1 MPFGRKGLMKVLILS
16 CNTGQGHN
24 SAGRALIDEFTA
36 RGVHADMR
44 DALAF
49 ESEFTSK
56 MICGIHA
63 KCSLHVPKLL
73 GAGIQV
79 AKLIDAARM
88 DRSPCYLANMPYA
101 GSLYEFITKNGYDT
115 IVLPHVFPSETVTR
129 ILRKHPEA
137 ARLRTYF
144 IGTDYAYPPFLH
156 DTELDYYFIPHP
168 DLVDSFAEEGI
179 PREKLVPLGIPVS
192 PSFLTKVE
200 KREAR
205 KRLGLPCEGNIL
217 LVMTGS
223 MGFGN
228 TEALVA
234 NLLRRI
240 PKDTHILV
248 MGGNNTRMKERLRA
262 KYAEEPRLRVL
273 DFTKEVSLYM
283 DASDIL
289 FTKPGGLSSTEAA
302 AKGIPF
308 LHTDPIPGWEEDN
321 IRFFHAHGLS
331 EYGKDPEEL
340 ALKALY
346 LLANPWKCEAMV
358 TAQKEQINA
367 NAARDICD
375 FILKGN
381 V

>member
-24 SAGRALIDEFTA
+24 SAGRALIEELAA
-36 RGVHADMR
+36 RGIQADMR

-56 MICGIHA
+56 MICTIHA
-63 KCSLHVPKLL
+63 KCSLHAPRLL

-79 AKLIDAARM
+79 AKLMDAVKM

-101 GSLYEFITKNGYDT
+101 GSLYDFITEGGYDT
-115 IVLPHVFPSETVTR
+115 IVAAHVFPAETVTR

-137 ARLRTYF
+137 SRLRTYF

-156 DTELDYYFIPHP
+156 DTRLDQYFIPHP
-168 DLVDSFAEEGI
+168 DLVDSFAKAGV
-179 PREKLVPLGIPVS
+179 PKAKLFPTGIPVAKAFS
-192 PSFLTKVE
+192 DKVD
-200 KREAR
+200 KQEAR
-205 KRLGLPCEGNIL
+205 AKLGLPAEGNII

-234 NLLRRI
+234 NLLGRI
-240 PKDTHILV
+240 PKNTHVLV
-248 MGGNNTRMKERLRA
+248 MGGNNTRMKERLRT
-262 KYAEEPRLRVL
+262 KYAQEPRLCVL

-283 DASDIL
+283 DASDLL

-321 IRFFHAHGLS
+321 VKFFHAHGLS

-340 ALKALY
+340 AIKALY
-346 LLANPWKCEAMV
+346 LLANPWRCEAMV
-358 TAQKEQINA
+358 AAQRQQINA

-375 FILKGN
+375 FILKGDS
-381 V
+381 

>member
-1 MPFGRKGLMKVLILS
+1 MKVLILS

-24 SAGRALIDEFTA
+24 SAGRALMEEFAA

-49 ESEFTSK
+49 SSVLASR
-56 MICGIHA
+56 MVCGIHA
-63 KCSLHVPKLL
+63 KCSLHAPKLL

-79 AKLIDAARM
+79 AKLIDSARM

-101 GSLYEFITKNGYDT
+101 GSLYDFITENGYDT
-115 IVLPHVFPSETVTR
+115 VVAPHVFPSETVTR

-137 ARLRTYF
+137 ARLKTYF

-156 DTELDYYFIPHP
+156 DTELDHYFIPHP
-168 DLVDSFAEEGI
+168 DLVDSFVKEGV
-179 PREKLVPLGIPVS
+179 PRHKLVPLGIPVS
-192 PSFLTKVE
+192 SAFLTKVE
-200 KREAR
+200 KGEAR
-205 KRLGLPCEGNIL
+205 RRLGLPEEGKIL

-228 TEALVA
+228 TEALVE

-240 PKDTHILV
+240 PADTQILV

-262 KYAEEPRLRVL
+262 RYGSEPRLRVL
-273 DFTKEVSLYM
+273 DFTREVSLYM

-331 EYGKDPEEL
+331 EHGKDPEEL

-346 LLANPWKCEAMV
+346 LLANPWKCEEMV
-358 TAQKEQINA
+358 AAQQEQINA
-367 NAARDICD
+367 HAARDICE
-375 FILKGN
+375 FILKGEQSCSG
-381 V
+381 

>member
-1 MPFGRKGLMKVLILS
+1 MKVLILS

-24 SAGRALIDEFTA
+24 SAGRALIDEFA
-36 RGVHADMR
+36 RRGIHADMR

-49 ESEFTSK
+49 SSVFASRMVCT
-56 MICGIHA
+56 IHA

-79 AKLIDAARM
+79 AKLMDATKI

-101 GSLYEFITKNGYDT
+101 GSLYDYIKQNGYDT
-115 IVLPHVFPSETVTR
+115 IVAPHVFPSEAITR
-129 ILRKHPEA
+129 ILRKHADA
-137 ARLRTYF
+137 AGLKTYF

-156 DTELDYYFIPHP
+156 ETELDAYFIPHP
-168 DLVDSFAEEGI
+168 DLVDSFAEAGV
-179 PREKLVPLGIPVS
+179 PREKLVSSGIPVAS
-192 PSFLTKVE
+192 TFADKVD
-200 KREAR
+200 KQEAR
-205 KRLGLPCEGNIL
+205 AKLGLPAEGKIL

-262 KYAEEPRLRVL
+262 KYGKEPRLRVL

-283 DASDIL
+283 DAADLL

-321 IRFFHAHGLS
+321 VRFFHAHGLS

-346 LLANPWKCEAMV
+346 LLANPWKCEEMV
-358 TAQKEQINA
+358 AAQKRQINA

-375 FILKGN
+375 FILKGKS
-381 V
+381 

>member
-1 MPFGRKGLMKVLILS
+1 MKVLILS

-24 SAGRALIDEFTA
+24 SAGRALAEEFTK

-44 DALAF
+44 DALSFSSVFA
-49 ESEFTSK
+49 SRVV
-56 MICGIHA
+56 CGIHA
-63 KCSLHVPKLL
+63 KCSLHIPKLL

-79 AKLIDAARM
+79 AKLIDSARM

-101 GSLYEFITKNGYDT
+101 GSLYDFITEGGYDT
-115 IVLPHVFPSETVTR
+115 VVAPHVFPSEAITR

-168 DLVDSFAEEGI
+168 DLVDAFAKEGV
-179 PREKLVPLGIPVS
+179 PKEKLVPLGIPVS
-192 PSFLTKVE
+192 AAFLTKRE
-200 KREAR
+200 KGEAR
-205 KRLGLPCEGNIL
+205 KLLGLPEAGKLL

-234 NLLRRI
+234 NLLHRI
-240 PKDTHILV
+240 PENTHILV

-262 KYAEEPRLRVL
+262 RYGGESRLRVL

-331 EYGKDPEEL
+331 ECGKDPEAL
-340 ALKALY
+340 ALKALF
-346 LLANPWKCEAMV
+346 LLANPWKCEEMV
-358 TAQKEQINA
+358 AAQKRQINA

-375 FILKGN
+375 FILKGES
-381 V
+381 